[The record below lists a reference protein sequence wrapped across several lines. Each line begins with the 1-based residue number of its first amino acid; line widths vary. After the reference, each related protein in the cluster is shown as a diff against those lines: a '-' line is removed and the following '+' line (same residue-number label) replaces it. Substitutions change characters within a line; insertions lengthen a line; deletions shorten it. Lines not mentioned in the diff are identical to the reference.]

1 MIRALL
7 VMYSPLVVPVL
18 VYMLQASDYQLKN
31 YFKWLLRV
39 RRFDRVM
46 TRRRLDYTQKASLLV
61 LIGIVAYLAIVGLAI
76 YCLLY
81 QQWVVAALGFV
92 TIPYVIG
99 ILLAV
104 LTQAGYLIM
113 QKPKERQLINNATN
127 SISRHRGV
135 KIAVAGSYGKT
146 TFKELLYTV
155 LDSKLHV
162 AASPGNMNT
171 AVGLSRFAAQLD
183 GTEDVLIFEFGE
195 EKRGDVKRLCNIA
208 KPGIGIITGISEAH
222 LETFKSVD
230 EIVATIFEL
239 QNYIGVEHTYKN
251 ADSGYV
257 AKKVMMPDQLAYTQ
271 AGVDGWRVGQVTAS
285 LEKTEFTVKR
295 GDTIIHAKTA
305 LLGEHQI
312 GPICACID
320 IAYKLGMTPDEIEK
334 GLQWVAPFEHRMQP
348 RNVNG
353 ALVIDD
359 TYNGNINGVESG
371 LRLLEKSNANRKIY
385 VTPGLVEQG
394 RETGA
399 IHTRM
404 GELIAPVAD
413 VVVLMKNSTTNYI
426 CQGLKNK
433 GFTGKLKIIDNP
445 LEFYENIQHF
455 VVAGDVVLM
464 QNDWT
469 DNYA

>member
-1 MIRALL
+1 M
-7 VMYSPLVVPVL
+7 
-18 VYMLQASDYQLKN
+18 
-31 YFKWLLRV
+31 

-46 TRRRLDYTQKASLLV
+46 TRRKLDYTQKAALLV
-61 LIGIVAYLAIVGLAI
+61 LIGTVTYLAIIGLVV
-76 YCLLY
+76 YCLLH
-81 QQWVVAALGFV
+81 QQWVVAALVF
-92 TIPYVIG
+92 TTMPYVIG
-99 ILLAV
+99 VLLVAV
-104 LTQAGYLIM
+104 TQAGYLIL
-113 QKPKERQLINNATN
+113 QKPKERRLIAEAT
-127 SISRHRGV
+127 RVVAQHPAV

-146 TFKELLYTV
+146 TFKELLYTL

-171 AVGLSRFAAQLD
+171 AVGLSRFVAQLD
-183 GTEDVLIFEFGE
+183 GAEDVLIFEFGE
-195 EKRGDVKRLCNIA
+195 EKAGDVRRLCDIV
-208 KPGIGIITGISEAH
+208 KPGIGIITGVSEAH

-230 EIVATIFEL
+230 EIIATIFEL
-239 QNYIGVEHTYKN
+239 QDYIGAEYTYKN
-251 ADSGYV
+251 ADSSYV
-257 AKKVMMPDQLAYTQ
+257 AKQLTAGDQRAYTQ
-271 AGVDGWRVGQVTAS
+271 AGVSSWRVEQVTAD
-285 LEKTEFTVKR
+285 LENTEFTMR
-295 GDTIIHAKTA
+295 SGDAIIHAKTA

-320 IAYKLGMTPDEIEK
+320 IAYKFGMSATEIED
-334 GLQWVAPFEHRMQP
+334 GLRLVVPFEHRMQP
-348 RNVNG
+348 RYVNG
-353 ALVIDD
+353 VLVIDD

-371 LRLLEKSNANRKIY
+371 LRLLEKSNAQRKIY

-394 RETGA
+394 GETKA
-399 IHTRM
+399 IHIKM

-413 VVVLMKNSTTNYI
+413 VVMLMQNSTTSYI

-433 GFTGKLKIIDNP
+433 GFAGKLQMIDNP